1 MEVLPSD
8 GRPGG
13 EGGPLTGDAHGADVG
28 GRQVSCM
35 DTVSDYLTN
44 LKNIGRG
51 KEFDNLKI
59 PFIVLEIIHHQL
71 CLVTD

>member
-13 EGGPLTGDAHGADVG
+13 EGGPLTGDAHGADVRG
-28 GRQVSCM
+28 GQVSCM

-51 KEFDNLKI
+51 KEFDNFKI
-59 PFIVLEIIHHQL
+59 SNKIEH
-71 CLVTD
+71 

>member
-13 EGGPLTGDAHGADVG
+13 EGGSLTGDAHGADVG
-28 GRQVSCM
+28 GGQVRCM

-44 LKNIGRG
+44 LKNIRRG
-51 KEFDNLKI
+51 KEFDNFKI
-59 PFIVLEIIHHQL
+59 SNKILFIQVWR
-71 CLVTD
+71 